1 MLKTVIID
9 DEKDARFLL
18 KHALVEN
25 YAQQVEIIAEADSV
39 KKGIQILEQYQPDLV
54 FLDIQMNDG
63 TSFDLLEQIP
73 EHSFDVIFVTAFN
86 QFALKAFDFYA
97 LGYLVKPF
105 KKSSLYNAVDK
116 YIEKQSRVP
125 NPGLKM
131 LAGSHDQQEI
141 SKIVIPNVD
150 GFNVLDLEDIMY
162 LKSDNNYSE
171 FYLKNGSKKTS
182 SKTLKEYERLLT
194 ARNFY
199 RIHQQYLINLDFVTE
214 YIKLGGGQVIM
225 KNGDYLPIGRRRIPE
240 FRKVFL

>member
-18 KHALVEN
+18 KHALMEN

-39 KKGIQILEQYQPDLV
+39 KKGIQILDQYQPDLV

-73 EHSFDVIFVTAFN
+73 DHSFDVIFVTAFN

-116 YIEKQSRVP
+116 YIEKQSNAP

-131 LAGSHDQQEI
+131 LAGSYDHQDI

-162 LKSDNNYSE
+162 IKSDNNYSE
-171 FYLKNGSKKTS
+171 FYLKNGRKKMS

-194 ARNFY
+194 TRNFY
-199 RIHQQYLINLDFVTE
+199 RIHQQYLINLEFVTE
-214 YIKLGGGQVIM
+214 YINLGGGQVIM